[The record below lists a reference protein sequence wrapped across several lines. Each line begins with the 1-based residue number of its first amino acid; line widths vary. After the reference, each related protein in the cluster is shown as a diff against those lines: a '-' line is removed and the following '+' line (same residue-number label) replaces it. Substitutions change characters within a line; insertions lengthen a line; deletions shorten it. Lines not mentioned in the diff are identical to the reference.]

1 MKKIVSIFVTSM
13 VLLIA
18 GCSTSV
24 TEPKQYQPND
34 QVVVLAHGLGR
45 SDFAMWRFTQRL
57 ENAGY
62 IVCTL
67 NYSSIGE
74 SVDSVL
80 TSTSAQMDLCTDS
93 APKIHFVG
101 HSLGGLVVRSYLQNH
116 EDFIGSDRLGE
127 VVLMGTPNKGSE
139 VADHYIDSWLM
150 EVGGEISQALVTGE
164 NSLGNQLKELDIN
177 IGVIAGTKG
186 TSLTNS
192 YFNGPNDGL
201 VSVESTKLSNMS
213 DFVEIEVGHS
223 NMRYNEEVAKQ
234 AIYFLQ
240 HGRFDHIQD
249 LAQHH

>member
-1 MKKIVSIFVTSM
+1 MNKFIS
-13 VLLIA
+13 VLISSLLLFIA
-18 GCSTSV
+18 GCSTSAN
-24 TEPKQYQPND
+24 EPKQYQPDD

-74 SVDSVL
+74 SIESVL
-80 TSTSAQMDLCTDS
+80 SSTTEQMDFCTNS
-93 APKIHFVG
+93 APKVHFVG
-101 HSLGGLVVRSYLQNH
+101 HSLGGLVIRSYLQNH
-116 EDFIGSDRLGE
+116 EDFVGSERLGE

-139 VADHYIDSWLM
+139 VADHYNNSWLM

-186 TSLTNS
+186 TSFTNS
-192 YFNGPNDGL
+192 YFDGPNDGL
-201 VSVESTKLSNMS
+201 VSVESTKLDNMS
-213 DFVEIEVGHS
+213 DFIEIEVGHS
-223 NMRYNEEVAKQ
+223 NMRYHAEVAKQ

-240 HGRFDHIQD
+240 HGSFEHSQSIVQS
-249 LAQHH
+249 H